1 MSLEITSIPQG
12 VRAVEIDGHG
22 MAELLELMV
31 QSEPRDIT
39 MLAAVRYM
47 FHKRIWD
54 NQQPLAKEVLNR
66 SYGPMGEQS
75 SMSAEEYRDLTGV
88 AILTDYGYEM
98 PAFEAYVPP
107 PRVEREPYKPK
118 GKPKQRAVERHE
130 NRDGQHV
137 VTDLTEGE
145 SGSRKFKSLADHN
158 VDTTGASDRL
168 KKVIGIQRG
177 D

>member
-1 MSLEITSIPQG
+1 MGLEITSIPQG

-22 MAELLELMV
+22 MTELLGLMAA
-31 QSEPRDIT
+31 SEPRDIT

-47 FHKRIWD
+47 FHKRLWD

-66 SYGPMGEQS
+66 SYGPLGENP

-107 PRVEREPYKPK
+107 PRVERDFKPK
-118 GKPKQRAVERHE
+118 GKVKRQAVERHDT
-130 NRDGQHV
+130 RDGVHH

-145 SGSRKFKSLADHN
+145 SGSRTFKSLADHD